1 MPGGPNE
8 QQEQQQQQPQPQPGP
23 QSQPDPNPQPG
34 QPLNPQSQPDPNP
47 QPGQQPQPDP
57 QDALLPEEDDLP
69 DEGPLNI
76 DQMISEAEKERKQG
90 PPRSGNQKRTEAK
103 FKADPRSFTE
113 IATGVE
119 FALDAD
125 GVRYDGREAIAK
137 QLQKKGSRLFLFNAY
152 GDPPIAAENRS
163 GKLYVS
169 DDGISSTHQ
178 LPGNFFPPA
187 GSLESRSI
195 VGGATPEKI
204 KKANADYV
212 KAKRAYD
219 EGADTY
225 RKEKEK
231 FEEQL
236 KELEKEKP
244 KRKVKKPVKPEFSL
258 GNKIGRWAF
267 KFITL
272 GFGETNAYK
281 KYQADLARYD
291 SKMLD
296 YKADDEQFKEQL
308 KAYNAKENKLIEK
321 IADAETEL
329 KELHQP
335 VERTEEYLKR
345 LTGENPNAAKDIR
358 KIKDYRDN
366 LEVKL
371 EGAANLV
378 EEGKITRNNI
388 FAHTWM
394 MKAACEGK
402 DPSDPD
408 AMDALE
414 KYVAAKMVEDKIM
427 LHEMS
432 RQQNPEDLTLLDSLN
447 SGKATEQLRSDPVWI
462 DLANE
467 LKNDFEGELID
478 PEEVYKQLQQ
488 NLAQKA
494 KDDKSPLKRLQDA
507 KKSLVEGFGRKPVS
521 EACADDIMRLNV
533 LNRAIKKAKDD
544 SNFSDK
550 TAQTV
555 LFEMHVTSG
564 KTKVVDIKHH
574 RDESLRDAVKTTA
587 AQQGDKLLDLEE
599 MTKLVNENRKAPQK
613 EEDINLKNPGA

>member
-8 QQEQQQQQPQPQPGP
+8 QQKQQQQQPQPQAGQ
-23 QSQPDPNPQPG
+23 QS
-34 QPLNPQSQPDPNP
+34 NPQSQPNLNP
-47 QPGQQPQPDP
+47 QPGPQQPQPDP

-76 DQMISEAEKERKQG
+76 DQMISEAEKERKQS

-103 FKADPRSFTE
+103 FKADPRSFDE
-113 IATGVE
+113 IAKGVE

-187 GSLESRSI
+187 GSLEIRSI

-204 KKANADYV
+204 KKANDDYV
-212 KAKRAYD
+212 KAKRTYD
-219 EGADTY
+219 EGAGTY
-225 RKEKEK
+225 RRKLEEYEKK
-231 FEEQL
+231 L
-236 KELEKEKP
+236 KDLEKEKP

-291 SKMLD
+291 R
-296 YKADDEQFKEQL
+296 YKIGYDSSDELYQAELKEF
-308 KAYNAKENKLIEK
+308 NAKKNKLIAK
-321 IADAETEL
+321 KADEEL
-329 KELHQP
+329 ERKELRQQ

-358 KIKDYRDN
+358 KIRDYRDN

-371 EGAANLV
+371 EGAASLV
-378 EEGKITRNNI
+378 EEGKITRDNI

-414 KYVAAKMVEDKIM
+414 KYVAAKMVEEKIM
-427 LHEMS
+427 LHAMAGQ
-432 RQQNPEDLTLLDSLN
+432 RNPEDLTLLDSLN
-447 SGKATEQLRSDPVWI
+447 SGKATEQLRTDPVWI

-467 LKNDFEGELID
+467 LKNDLEGELID
-478 PEEVYKQLQQ
+478 PEDVYKQLQQ

-494 KDDKSPLKRLQDA
+494 KDDKSPLKRLENA
-507 KKSLVEGFGRKPVS
+507 KKSLIEGFGRKPVS

-533 LNRAIKKAKDD
+533 LNKSIKMAKDD

-550 TAQTV
+550 TAQMV
-555 LFEMHVTSG
+555 LMEMHVTSG

-574 RDESLRDAVKTTA
+574 RDESLRNAVKTTA

-599 MTKLVNENRKAPQK
+599 MAKLVNENRKAPQK